1 MGDGFFFLLDQAVV
15 VLCTESFTKEELE
28 VLITALYSKFGIK
41 STLNKRIS
49 STGTVGWRI
58 RISKK
63 VWIN

>member
-49 STGTVGWRI
+49 STGTVG
-58 RISKK
+58 
-63 VWIN
+63 